1 MGAGSVCVK
10 YDAHRS
16 KRNMGKVP
24 WTLPNPCALDG
35 VTLFLFISGRIF
47 ILTLLLFILSRRY
60 PASFCY

>member
-1 MGAGSVCVK
+1 
-10 YDAHRS
+10 
-16 KRNMGKVP
+16 MGKVP